1 MAPGFFLQYYRPQ
14 LSHTDTTSCG
24 RKIIDIQIKF
34 FYISPVRKRHFIK
47 LRIILTLLLMKM
59 KKKRILL
66 AFLFIPILII
76 PVVVISLRDAGG
88 SNVYIGSETCKAC
101 HSDRYKSYL
110 KSNHAKKVIPG
121 SPANKNAC
129 ETCHGPGAAHAQKGG
144 GKGTG
149 MFAFSRNADSNERSS
164 RCLSCHQDSRAV
176 SFWNMSRH
184 KVNGVSCDNCH
195 TIHSGAKTNLKAQS
209 PMLCNTCHKDIRAQQ
224 NKQSHHPLK
233 EGLMKCTQC
242 HDQHGGFGPKM
253 IKADNVNELCY
264 KCHAEKRGPFM
275 CEHPPVEENC
285 LTCHTPHGS
294 NHSKLLTSRPPLLCQ
309 SCHDATQHPGTIYT
323 KFETFQ
329 GSAASGKNRMF
340 ARACL
345 NCHTNIHGSMGP
357 STRGERHV
365 R

>member
-1 MAPGFFLQYYRPQ
+1 M
-14 LSHTDTTSCG
+14 LS
-24 RKIIDIQIKF
+24 
-34 FYISPVRKRHFIK
+34 
-47 LRIILTLLLMKM
+47 IL
-59 KKKRILL
+59 
-66 AFLFIPILII
+66 ILII
-76 PVVVISLRDAGG
+76 PVAVIALGDAGG
-88 SNVYIGSETCKAC
+88 SIGYIGFEACKAC
-101 HSDRYKSYL
+101 HKDRYESYL
-110 KSNHAKKVIPG
+110 KSSHAKKAIPG
-121 SPANKNAC
+121 NPANKNAC
-129 ETCHGPGAAHAQKGG
+129 ETCHGPGAAHMQKGG
-144 GKGTG
+144 GKNTG
-149 MFAFSRNADSNERSS
+149 MFAFSKNADSNERSS

-184 KVNGVSCDNCH
+184 KVNGISCDNCH
-195 TIHSGAKTNLKAQS
+195 TVHSGTKMNLKMQE

-253 IKADNVNELCY
+253 IKADSVNELCY

-275 CEHPPVEENC
+275 REHPPVEENC

-323 KFETFQ
+323 KFETFR

-345 NCHTNIHGSMGP
+345 DCHTNVHGSMGP

>member
-1 MAPGFFLQYYRPQ
+1 
-14 LSHTDTTSCG
+14 
-24 RKIIDIQIKF
+24 
-34 FYISPVRKRHFIK
+34 
-47 LRIILTLLLMKM
+47 MKM

-88 SNVYIGSETCKAC
+88 SNGYIGSETCKAC

-195 TIHSGAKTNLKAQS
+195 TIHSGAKMNLKAQS

-275 CEHPPVEENC
+275 WEHPPVEENC